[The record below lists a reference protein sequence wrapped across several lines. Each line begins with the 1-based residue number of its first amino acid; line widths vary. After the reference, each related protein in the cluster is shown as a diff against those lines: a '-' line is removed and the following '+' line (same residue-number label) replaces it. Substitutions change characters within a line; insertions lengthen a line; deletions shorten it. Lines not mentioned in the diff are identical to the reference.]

1 MIRELKIAIIQ
12 SKNVFKG
19 EITVKFWLVP
29 LQNFNLKSHSQ
40 GPTISITKYVYT
52 CISMFLNCL
61 NCDLPPQYAIRG
73 LSK

>member
-29 LQNFNLKSHSQ
+29 LQNFQSEKPLTRTHNIYNKVC
-40 GPTISITKYVYT
+40 IYMYKYV
-52 CISMFLNCL
+52 
-61 NCDLPPQYAIRG
+61 
-73 LSK
+73 SKLFKL